1 MLRARCHVGGL
12 QPKHDN
18 ALIGSP
24 LQQQQQQQQGQY
36 HHNIKQ
42 KKKRV
47 NIMIAS
53 IYT

>member
-1 MLRARCHVGGL
+1 MLRARYRVGGL

-24 LQQQQQQQQGQY
+24 LQQQQQQQGQY

-42 KKKRV
+42 KTRV